1 MPAITAVATSFEE
14 LASAVSLAAEKN
26 LHLTIK
32 EERDEANDSVIYH
45 LKSETNASRKI
56 RNLFS
61 SETGKSHDRQVK
73 NAFLV
78 FTNKLKADDGLD
90 IKARLSLA
98 VFEDALRKTHTNDLH
113 GSRSVVWSGLLKE
126 AFDDRDVKI
135 PTSTKTTASKSFAET
150 VTTPTT
156 KDSSNSDTAHDYDIP
171 VVAYEIPVSSNSDIE
186 PYAVVHA
193 SDLDETPIVPPR
205 DPKLPP
211 QNYLEPDAVTPQQYL
226 EPEAVTPQV
235 YEEPVASTAAHTST
249 SPVEPYAVVDITGQV
264 DNA

>member
-1 MPAITAVATSFEE
+1 MPEITTVATSFEE

-26 LHLTIK
+26 LHLTVK
-32 EERDEANDSVIYH
+32 EVRDETNDTVVYH
-45 LKSETNASRKI
+45 LKSQTNAGRTI

-61 SETGKSHDRQVK
+61 SEAGKSQDRQVK

-78 FTNKLKADDGLD
+78 FANKLKDDDRLD
-90 IKARLSLA
+90 VRERLSLA
-98 VFEDALRKTHTNDLH
+98 VFEDALRDTHTNELH

-135 PTSTKTTASKSFAET
+135 PSSVKTSQGQKFAEALGERTKTD
-150 VTTPTT
+150 VP
-156 KDSSNSDTAHDYDIP
+156 SSATLHDYDAP
-171 VVAYEIPVSSNSDIE
+171 VLDYEVPVSSNAPIE

-193 SDLDETPIVPPR
+193 SELDGTPAVPPR

-211 QNYLEPDAVTPQQYL
+211 QNYLEPGAVTPQQYL
-226 EPEAVTPQV
+226 EPEAVTPQL
-235 YEEPVASTAAHTST
+235 YEEPVASKESRTST
-249 SPVEPYAVVDITGQV
+249 APVEPYAVVDITGRV